1 MALPSGYTR
10 LEYIESTSDSAGAG
24 EQYIDTEV
32 IPSTNDF
39 SVVMKASARVI
50 DAENWFLT
58 INRQM
63 PVGTATYLQFGI
75 RGNSTFATHLTYV
88 AIDGT
93 TAATSDIVDIT
104 FSVQGNTATQ
114 SGDATHTMTAAE
126 LQSGSYRNS
135 TITIVNGNWRCY
147 SCQIY
152 LGDALVRDFVPC
164 KTADDEVGL
173 YDIVNGA
180 FYENKG
186 SGEFTAGAVV
196 SYEYK
201 VVNATMLDSA
211 IGATADAIRT
221 KTGGTAGIPW
231 NESTGFAS
239 EISAIAAGGK
249 VAIGEFTRAGN
260 FYVEFND
267 NPVTITGLG
276 FKPTRVI
283 VFLDLTTEKSSY
295 ACWERRV
302 LVSADSESGMVF
314 QESAYYEEDDT
325 EEVYLMGGG
334 HVDFVFTSDGFTMS
348 GESYVYL
355 VASRTYR
362 YIAIG

>member
-1 MALPSGYTR
+1 MSDINIEVAGGTSIRLLTAGKYCDKNIVITASGGGESGGRLPSGYTE
-10 LEYIESTSDSAGAG
+10 LEYIESTSDSAGVG
-24 EQYIDTEV
+24 DQYIDTEV

-39 SVVMKASARVI
+39 SVVMKVSARVI

-63 PVGTATYLQFGI
+63 PAGTATYLQFGV

-104 FSVQGNTATQ
+104 FSVQGRTATQ

-173 YDIVNGA
+173 YDLVNGV
-180 FYENKG
+180 FYGNKG
-186 SGEFTAGAVV
+186 SGEFIGGEPVN
-196 SYEYK
+196 SSEYPIW
-201 VVNATMLDSA
+201 S
-211 IGATADAIRT
+211 
-221 KTGGTAGIPW
+221 GG
-231 NESTGFAS
+231 
-239 EISAIAAGGK
+239 
-249 VAIGEFTRAGN
+249 
-260 FYVEFND
+260 
-267 NPVTITGLG
+267 
-276 FKPTRVI
+276 
-283 VFLDLTTEKSSY
+283 
-295 ACWERRV
+295 
-302 LVSADSESGMVF
+302 
-314 QESAYYEEDDT
+314 YY
-325 EEVYLMGGG
+325 
-334 HVDFVFTSDGFTMS
+334 
-348 GESYVYL
+348 
-355 VASRTYR
+355 
-362 YIAIG
+362 